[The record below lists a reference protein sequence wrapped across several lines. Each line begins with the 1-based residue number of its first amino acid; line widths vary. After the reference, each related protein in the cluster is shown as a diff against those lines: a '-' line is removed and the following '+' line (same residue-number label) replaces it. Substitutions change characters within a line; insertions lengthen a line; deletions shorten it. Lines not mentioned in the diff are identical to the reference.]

1 MTRPVTSTAV
11 AFDIAATRLARM
23 VAVSQAFAA
32 LLAYAEASEPRA
44 VIALG
49 TMLAGAAFATPNTAA
64 ADVLRAASRRLLAA
78 AGDAP

>member
-1 MTRPVTSTAV
+1 MTSPVPSPPPAC
-11 AFDIAATRLARM
+11 DLAAAQAARM
-23 VAVSQAFAA
+23 AAVSQAFAA